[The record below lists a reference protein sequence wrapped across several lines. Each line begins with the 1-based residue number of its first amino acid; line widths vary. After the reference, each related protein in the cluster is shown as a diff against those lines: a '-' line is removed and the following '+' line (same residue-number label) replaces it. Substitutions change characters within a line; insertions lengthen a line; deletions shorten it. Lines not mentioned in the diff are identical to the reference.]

1 MMEIRDTPY
10 YVISLR
16 GPLPSA
22 SAAALRG
29 EGVVGEPYFV
39 LDLTPWDIVPEE
51 NWAWPEFDL
60 GVITSPAA
68 ASLVVGRFESLLH
81 GYKWFAPGQGTAAV
95 LRALVSVEAPM
106 VSQDSEGLLALPA
119 LQSEA
124 VQGRR
129 VAVFTA
135 PGGRGLIPRVLR
147 ERGAEVAEVFVYRR
161 VEVAPDPAVRERWAS
176 LRAHSGA
183 RGWVWVT
190 SAAAYRALRA
200 QLSEPERLA
209 LSGLGHVVS
218 SERIDAVVG
227 SLGAAEIVV
236 AAGPSESDLWDALA
250 NAGMNGGCVGR

>member
-1 MMEIRDTPY
+1 
-10 YVISLR
+10 
-16 GPLPSA
+16 
-22 SAAALRG
+22 
-29 EGVVGEPYFV
+29 
-39 LDLTPWDIVPEE
+39 
-51 NWAWPEFDL
+51 
-60 GVITSPAA
+60 
-68 ASLVVGRFESLLH
+68 
-81 GYKWFAPGQGTAAV
+81 
-95 LRALVSVEAPM
+95 
-106 VSQDSEGLLALPA
+106 
-119 LQSEA
+119 
-124 VQGRR
+124 
-129 VAVFTA
+129 VF
-135 PGGRGLIPRVLR
+135 R

-218 SERIDAVVG
+218 SERIGAVVG

-236 AAGPSESDLWDALA
+236 AAGPSELDLRHALA